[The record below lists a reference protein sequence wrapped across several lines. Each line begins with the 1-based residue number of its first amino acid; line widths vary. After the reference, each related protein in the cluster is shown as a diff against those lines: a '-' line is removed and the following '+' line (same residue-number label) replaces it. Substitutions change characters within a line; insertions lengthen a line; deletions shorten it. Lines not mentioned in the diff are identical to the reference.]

1 VHLFTRRGFDWTER
15 YPRISK
21 AVAALQPASVT
32 IDGEAVV
39 CDEAGVAVFERL
51 HSRAF
56 DGEAFLYAFD
66 LLELDGEDW
75 RPRPLEE
82 RKAMLKK
89 LLAKAPA
96 GIRYSEHLEGDSA
109 AIFAHACKLGAK
121 GIVSKHREHRRQIA
135 IQIQNCLYN
144 WWVSKSER
152 GRFRH
157 VGENSGLLTLEHVH
171 KHRRSFAAE
180 IHLPMVFPMPIS
192 GKIVGL

>member
-1 VHLFTRRGFDWTER
+1 MLSTCWSSTARTGDRG
-15 YPRISK
+15 
-21 AVAALQPASVT
+21 
-32 IDGEAVV
+32 
-39 CDEAGVAVFERL
+39 
-51 HSRAF
+51 
-56 DGEAFLYAFD
+56 
-66 LLELDGEDW
+66 
-75 RPRPLEE
+75 PLEE

-109 AIFAHACKLGAK
+109 AIFAHTCKLGAE

-157 VGENSGLLTLEHVH
+157 VRENSGLLTLEHVH
-171 KHRRSFAAE
+171 KHRRSFC
-180 IHLPMVFPMPIS
+180 HGNSSSHGLPNADFWEDRRT
-192 GKIVGL
+192 LNYH